1 MSESSFYPT
10 HETTM
15 IPIAFLRPV
24 IALTTFSLISV
35 GITPSCWAQKTLGW
49 KFRKNGVTNVL
60 IEQDT
65 SMKMEGVGGVASA
78 TNQTQT
84 IQTTNISWTV
94 KDVAPDGL
102 ASIEQMIHRVQ
113 LDLKSS
119 AGNFLIDTN
128 NNQPLTG
135 LAESVAKGI
144 RPLANARFLV
154 KTKPSGEV
162 AEVIIPEEVSKNL
175 NELSSAGL
183 KEIAANGSLKFPN
196 KSIDVGENWSSQ
208 YELDMPPFGKLIV
221 STTYQYLGEEKV
233 GGKLLDRIKA
243 TTAVKVAD
251 ALGNSGLKLKS
262 QESSGM
268 IWFDNTRG
276 SIDHSEFKQ
285 EMTMNVIK
293 ANADPKQP
301 NVELKQVMMQTMKL
315 KYTPQL

>member
-1 MSESSFYPT
+1 V
-10 HETTM
+10 
-15 IPIAFLRPV
+15 IP
-24 IALTTFSLISV
+24 
-35 GITPSCWAQKTLGW
+35 
-49 KFRKNGVTNVL
+49 
-60 IEQDT
+60 D
-65 SMKMEGVGGVASA
+65 
-78 TNQTQT
+78 
-84 IQTTNISWTV
+84 
-94 KDVAPDGL
+94 
-102 ASIEQMIHRVQ
+102 
-113 LDLKSS
+113 
-119 AGNFLIDTN
+119 
-128 NNQPLTG
+128 
-135 LAESVAKGI
+135 
-144 RPLANARFLV
+144 
-154 KTKPSGEV
+154 
-162 AEVIIPEEVSKNL
+162 EVSKNL

-233 GGKLLDRIKA
+233 AGKLLDRIKA

-251 ALGNSGLKLKS
+251 ALSNSGLKLKS

-293 ANADPKQP
+293 PNADPKLP
-301 NVELKQVMMQTMKL
+301 SVELKQVMMQTMKL